1 MGKCFKKTHKTNK
14 NKKTTLSNRL
24 KKNMQNKTV
33 VTIIFDVAGGL
44 GGIAL
49 RASSKAASKAAA
61 SINKVKQIDRWSTT
75 PKSIIISV
83 FLQCCVF

>member
-33 VTIIFDVAGGL
+33 VTIIFDGKL
-44 GGIAL
+44 
-49 RASSKAASKAAA
+49 
-61 SINKVKQIDRWSTT
+61 
-75 PKSIIISV
+75 
-83 FLQCCVF
+83 